1 MAAGQ
6 RRPQT
11 DAFRAARL
19 HWGSPGSG
27 DERYWTSPLQRVFS
41 WSAGELPYVTL
52 GSGSLTA
59 MAMFEDEF
67 RTDMEEEQ
75 AERLVSEATAADALM
90 TWGLEVTLVSLS
102 PARASWILCTALSAP
117 KEGRGWAST
126 RARGAAAV
134 LGQRAAG
141 LDTEALRQTARQ
153 RALPGRRW
161 RRRPRLQ
168 EAGATE
174 ASPGRRSASVC

>member
-1 MAAGQ
+1 MTAGQ

-11 DAFRAARL
+11 HAFRAARL

-27 DERYWTSPLQRVFS
+27 TSPLQRVFS
-41 WSAGELPYVTL
+41 WSAVELPYVTL

-90 TWGLEVTLVSLS
+90 TWGLEVTLVSPS
-102 PARASWILCTALSAP
+102 PARASWILCTAVSAP

-126 RARGAAAV
+126 GARGAAAV
-134 LGQRAAG
+134 LGQQAAG

-168 EAGATE
+168 EAGAME